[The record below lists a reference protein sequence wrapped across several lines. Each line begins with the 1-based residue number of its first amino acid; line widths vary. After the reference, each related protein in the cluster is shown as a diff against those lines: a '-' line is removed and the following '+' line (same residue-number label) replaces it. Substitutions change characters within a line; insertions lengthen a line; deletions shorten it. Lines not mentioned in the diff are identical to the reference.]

1 MRDFIIVLVTVSSAG
16 EGERLAQALVQ
27 ERIAACVNR
36 VPGIQSVYRW
46 EGKIEQAAEELLVI
60 KTRKALFPSLEKRV
74 RELHSYDVP
83 EIIALP
89 VVAGS
94 EPYLNWLGEQ
104 TPGEKPQPELPV
116 REAHEV
122 SAGGVVYRRQSR
134 GVEVALI
141 HVRGRW
147 GLPKGHVE
155 AGESAEQAALREV
168 REETGLEGRVTRK
181 LGEIRY
187 SYRERRAG
195 QQEHVKINKRVHFY
209 LVRYLRGD
217 VRDHDHEVDE
227 ARWFP
232 IEEALRSLR
241 FATERKMV
249 NRAKGALADRERAQT
264 TPGVAAPSEG

>member
-1 MRDFIIVLVTVSSAG
+1 MRDFIVVFVTVGAAG
-16 EGERLAQALVQ
+16 DAELLARALVE

-36 VPGIQSVYRW
+36 LPGLQSIYRW
-46 EGKIEQAAEELLVI
+46 EGKVEQSAEELLVI
-60 KTRKALFPSLEKRV
+60 KTRKALFPTLEKRV
-74 RELHSYDVP
+74 RELHGYTVP

-89 VVAGS
+89 IVAGS
-94 EPYLNWLGEQ
+94 EPYLKWLGEQ
-104 TPGEKPQPELPV
+104 TLGEAPHV
-116 REAHEV
+116 DVAAREANEV
-122 SAGGVVYRRQSR
+122 SAGGVVYRRQGR

-141 HVRGRW
+141 HAHGRW

-168 REETGLEGRVTRK
+168 REETGLEGRVARK

-187 SYRERRAG
+187 SYREKRAG
-195 QQEHVKINKRVHFY
+195 QQEGLKINKRVHFY
-209 LVRYLRGD
+209 LLRYLRGD

-232 IEEALRSLR
+232 IDEALRSLR

-249 NRAKGALADRERAQT
+249 NRAKGALTERDKGQNN
-264 TPGVAAPSEG
+264 PGVAAPGHG

>member
-1 MRDFIIVLVTVSSAG
+1 MHDFIVVLVTVGSTV
-16 EGERLAQALVQ
+16 EGDRLARALVE

-36 VPGIQSVYRW
+36 LPGIHSIYRW
-46 EGKIEQAAEELLVI
+46 QGKIEQSAEELLVI
-60 KTRKALFPSLEKRV
+60 KTRKSRFAALEKRV

-104 TPGEKPQPELPV
+104 ALGEGVPADGSV
-116 REAHEV
+116 REANEV
-122 SAGGVVYRRQSR
+122 SAGGVVYRRQGR
-134 GVEVALI
+134 GIEVALI

-155 AGESAEQAALREV
+155 AGESAERAALREV
-168 REETGLEGRVTRK
+168 REETGLEGRVARK

-187 SYRERRAG
+187 SYREKRAG
-195 QQEHVKINKRVHFY
+195 QEGVKINKRVHFY

-232 IEEALRSLR
+232 IDEALRSLR

-249 NRAKGALADRERAQT
+249 SRAKGALTDRERGPTQS
-264 TPGVAAPSEG
+264 GVAAPGQ

>member
-1 MRDFIIVLVTVSSAG
+1 MRDFLVVFVTAASAA
-16 EGERLAQALVQ
+16 EGDRLAHALVEERL
-27 ERIAACVNR
+27 AACVNR
-36 VPGIQSVYRW
+36 LPSVPSIYRW
-46 EGKIEQAAEELLVI
+46 EGKVEQSAEELLVI
-60 KTRKALFPSLEKRV
+60 KTKKTHFAALEKRV
-74 RELHSYDVP
+74 RELHSYKVP

-89 VVAGS
+89 IVAGS
-94 EPYLNWLGEQ
+94 EQYLSWLGEQ
-104 TPGEKPQPELPV
+104 TETGSPRSDGAV

-122 SAGGVVYRRQSR
+122 SAGGVVYRRQPR
-134 GVEVALI
+134 GVEIALI

-155 AGESAEQAALREV
+155 AGESADQAALREV

-187 SYRERRAG
+187 SYREKRAA
-195 QQEHVKINKRVHFY
+195 QHEEVKINKRVHFY

-227 ARWFP
+227 ARWFL
-232 IEEALRSLR
+232 IDEALRGLR

-249 NRAKGALADRERAQT
+249 GRAKMALAERDKTQVNPGIA
-264 TPGVAAPSEG
+264 TPGQA